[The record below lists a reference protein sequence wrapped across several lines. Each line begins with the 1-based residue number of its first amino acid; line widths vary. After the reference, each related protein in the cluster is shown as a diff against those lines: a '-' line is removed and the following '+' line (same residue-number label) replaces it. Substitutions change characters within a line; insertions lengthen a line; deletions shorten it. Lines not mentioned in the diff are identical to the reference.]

1 LSGKARKQRGIS
13 YSNNI
18 LYTQEK
24 NSIFKQVGLHQILP
38 MKTLISFL
46 LLFISLNSDA
56 QNNEVDRQTG
66 GFKKENIFLG
76 TGLNLGLTNR
86 SFNVGLNPEIGYSI
100 TSWLDA
106 GMALNINYFSQNASE
121 YSSIR
126 LRNFNYGGGTFL
138 RIWPLSFLHFQ
149 IQPEYNWISSAQKD
163 VLSGQTGTYRYN
175 AESLL
180 VGVGYG
186 TRILG
191 SHYSYV
197 TLMLDV
203 LQNKNSPYR
212 DQYNDPLPVFRAGF
226 GMYLKPTRK

>member
-1 LSGKARKQRGIS
+1 
-13 YSNNI
+13 
-18 LYTQEK
+18 
-24 NSIFKQVGLHQILP
+24 
-38 MKTLISFL
+38 MKTHKILIPFL
-46 LLFISLNSDA
+46 FFFVSVSSYA

-106 GMALNINYFSQNASE
+106 GVALNINYFSQNASE

-126 LRNFNYGGGTFL
+126 LRNFNYGAGSFL
-138 RIWPLSFLHFQ
+138 RIWPLSFIHLQ
-149 IQPEYNWISSAQKD
+149 IQPEYNWISSSQKD
-163 VLSGQTGTYRYN
+163 VISGQTGTYNYN

-191 SHYSYV
+191 SHYSYF

-203 LQNKNSPYR
+203 LQNRNSPYR

>member
-1 LSGKARKQRGIS
+1 
-13 YSNNI
+13 
-18 LYTQEK
+18 
-24 NSIFKQVGLHQILP
+24 
-38 MKTLISFL
+38 MKTLKILIPFL
-46 LLFISLNSDA
+46 LIFISLSTYA
-56 QNNEVDRQTG
+56 QNNEVDRPTG

-86 SFNVGLNPEIGYSI
+86 SFNVGLNPEVGYSI

-106 GMALNINYFSQNASE
+106 GVALNINYFSQNASE

-138 RIWPLSFLHFQ
+138 RVWPLNFLHFQ
-149 IQPEYNWISSAQKD
+149 IQPEYNWISSSQKD
-163 VLSGQTGTYRYN
+163 VLSGQTGTYNYR

-191 SHYSYV
+191 SHYSYF

-226 GMYLKPTRK
+226 GMYLKPARR

>member
-1 LSGKARKQRGIS
+1 
-13 YSNNI
+13 
-18 LYTQEK
+18 
-24 NSIFKQVGLHQILP
+24 
-38 MKTLISFL
+38 MKTLKILIPFL
-46 LLFISLNSDA
+46 LFLMARSVDA
-56 QNNEVDRQTG
+56 QNNEVDRQSG

-106 GMALNINYFSQNASE
+106 GVALNINYFSQNASE

-138 RIWPLSFLHFQ
+138 RVWPLSFLHFQ
-149 IQPEYNWISSAQKD
+149 IQPEYNWINSSQKD
-163 VLSGQTGTYRYN
+163 VLSGQTGTYKYN

-186 TRILG
+186 TKILG
-191 SHYSYV
+191 SHYSYF

-226 GMYLKPTRK
+226 GMYLRPTRR

>member
-1 LSGKARKQRGIS
+1 
-13 YSNNI
+13 
-18 LYTQEK
+18 
-24 NSIFKQVGLHQILP
+24 
-38 MKTLISFL
+38 MKTPKLLIPFL
-46 LLFISLNSDA
+46 LFFISLSTFA
-56 QNNEVDRQTG
+56 QNNEVDRPTG

-106 GMALNINYFSQNASE
+106 GVALNINYFSQNASE

-138 RIWPLSFLHFQ
+138 RVWPLSFLHFQ
-149 IQPEYNWISSAQKD
+149 IQPEYNWINSSQKD
-163 VLSGQTGTYRYN
+163 VLSGQTGTYNYK

-191 SHYSYV
+191 SHYSYF

-226 GMYLKPTRK
+226 GMYLKPTRR

>member
-1 LSGKARKQRGIS
+1 ML
-13 YSNNI
+13 
-18 LYTQEK
+18 
-24 NSIFKQVGLHQILP
+24 
-38 MKTLISFL
+38 KTFIPC
-46 LLFISLNSDA
+46 LFILTSLGSFA
-56 QNNEVDRQTG
+56 QNNDIDRQKG

-106 GMALNINYFSQNASE
+106 GVALNLNYFSQNASD

-138 RIWPLSFLHFQ
+138 RVWPLSFLHFQ
-149 IQPEYNWISSAQKD
+149 IQPEYNWINSSQKD
-163 VLSGQTGTYRYN
+163 VISGQTGTYNYK

-186 TRILG
+186 THILG

-203 LQNKNSPYR
+203 LQNRNSPYR

-226 GMYLKPTRK
+226 GMYLKPARK

>member
-1 LSGKARKQRGIS
+1 
-13 YSNNI
+13 
-18 LYTQEK
+18 
-24 NSIFKQVGLHQILP
+24 
-38 MKTLISFL
+38 MKTLMPFL
-46 LLFISLNSDA
+46 LFLASLSSYA
-56 QNNEVDRQTG
+56 QNNDNDIDRQKG
-66 GFKKENIFLG
+66 GFKNEHIFLG

-100 TSWLDA
+100 TPWLDA
-106 GMALNINYFSQNASE
+106 GIALNINYFSQNASE

-149 IQPEYNWISSAQKD
+149 IQPEYNWISSSQKD
-163 VLSGQTGTYRYN
+163 VISGQTGTYRYN

-186 TRILG
+186 TKILG

-203 LQNKNSPYR
+203 WQNKNSPYR

-226 GMYLKPTRK
+226 GIYLKPARQ